1 MPKKDLQL
9 SIQPRERL
17 GTTGAHALRATGKI
31 PAVVYGHGNMPE
43 HVAVDAHAFEELLHH
58 GGRNAIITLTDGGRK
73 RQTALVRQIQLHPVS
88 RRIIHADL
96 QRVSADETI
105 DTRLPIVTIGVA
117 DGVRNFGAVMD
128 VVVHEL
134 EVEGPANRIPEHL
147 EADVTELG
155 VHEHLTAADIPLPS
169 GFKLLTP
176 PETIVVS
183 IEPSRTA
190 RELEEAEAAAATPVA
205 AEEVTEPE
213 VIGAEPAP
221 PETE

>member
-1 MPKKDLQL
+1 MPKKELQL
-9 SIQPRERL
+9 SVEPRERL
-17 GTTGAHALRATGKI
+17 GTTGAHALRAQGKI
-31 PAVVYGHGNMPE
+31 PAVVYGHGNVPE
-43 HVAVDAHAFEELLHH
+43 HVAVDAHAFEELMHH

-105 DTRLPIVTIGVA
+105 DTRLPIVTVGVA
-117 DGVRNFGAVMD
+117 EGVRSFGAVMD
-128 VVVHEL
+128 VIVREL

-147 EADVTELG
+147 EVDVTALG
-155 VHEHLTAADIPLPS
+155 VHEHLTAADVPLPA
-169 GFKLLTP
+169 GFKLLVP
-176 PETIVVS
+176 PETVVVS

-190 RELEEAEAAAATPVA
+190 HELEEAAAAPGAPEEAA
-205 AEEVTEPE
+205 EPE

-221 PETE
+221 AEAE

>member
-1 MPKKDLQL
+1 MPNKDLQL

-17 GTTGAHALRATGKI
+17 GTTGAHALRAQGKI
-31 PAVVYGHGNMPE
+31 PAVVYGHGNVPE

-58 GGRNAIITLTDGGRK
+58 GGRNAIVTLTDGGRK
-73 RQTALVRQIQLHPVS
+73 HQTALVRQIQLHPVS

-105 DTRLPIVTIGVA
+105 DTRLQIVTVGVA
-117 DGVRNFGAVMD
+117 DGVRNSGAVMD

-134 EVEGPANRIPEHL
+134 EVEGPANQIPEHL
-147 EADVTELG
+147 EVDVTELG
-155 VHEHLTAADIPLPS
+155 VHEHVTAADVALPA

-176 PETIVVS
+176 PETVVVS

-190 RELEEAEAAAATPVA
+190 RELEEAAAPAAV
-205 AEEVTEPE
+205 EQVTEPE
-213 VIGAEPAP
+213 VIGAEPGPA
-221 PETE
+221 EAE